1 MLIPE
6 KDLQQVRALH
16 EQSLHLQAFNLA
28 QSICPLPNWEGTEA
42 VLLASH
48 LAYNLGA
55 LKTSGKWT
63 KKAWR
68 NDKKH
73 PRALFYYASE
83 ILNTKGSLPGLIFL
97 RKQADNF
104 QAEGKVLSWWYCLH
118 AGAFS
123 FLRDFTTADEWHKK
137 AVAAAPEEPW
147 VWVSQAHSL
156 ELQDRYAESLAM
168 SRKAFEMKPWQRTS
182 VFALAHILTLSERYD
197 EALAILTEA
206 STRLE
211 NAWVVKQL
219 ADLQSELGLYKEAY
233 ASLEKIVE
241 LTPMREDKLEQW
253 LYANL
258 SDAAYLNGD
267 IQKAIRFADI
277 SSEKFHLKIKENLEN
292 LKGTEKRVLLKLG
305 FIRQHHVTCAPA
317 TISNIAR
324 FWQKPAEHLK
334 VADEMCYDGTPAY
347 KERLWAEENGWAT
360 AEFQVNWEN
369 AVELI
374 NRGVPFTLT
383 TIHPGNGHLQA
394 IVGYDERRKTFLV
407 RDPYFQRLEEFL
419 AEDLL
424 EDQKASGP
432 RGMALVPKEKSF
444 ELLGD
449 LLFKESGEYDF
460 HYAVDRE
467 LENHNREKAGEIYA
481 EMEKAFPEHRLT
493 WSANWAIARY
503 DANALQLL
511 EAVENLRKQFPD
523 DINLKLSYLSVSN
536 EQTARPER
544 LKTLEEFCKQE
555 KTDPLLWQMFGYE
568 LGLDARHHTRAL
580 HWLYKVLRKLPT
592 SGMTYR
598 GIADIL
604 WSKRRFEEAAEL
616 YRLAASL
623 NDKDEQFAYSYF
635 LAARHLKQTEQ
646 ALDFLRDRFERFGHR
661 SNLPIQSLFHAL
673 REIGLTVEAFE
684 ALENALEKRPADGE
698 LKLFAADAKAR
709 YGRRQEAERLLQ
721 QAEKNAPRG
730 AWLRKAALLAE
741 MDGNFKASLANWRE
755 IAGLEPVAHDA
766 HESIAYLLA
775 ATEGRKAA
783 QDYLHELT
791 DKFPFNRDL
800 HKLRL
805 SWLREETGEAIAI
818 LKHLLELNPHDV
830 WSYREF
836 SRRLHDER
844 KYTEALS
851 VARAALELDPQDS
864 LNYWAIGLV
873 LTELGK
879 YDEAA
884 EAYKNSIKLSVEADY
899 SLAEWIKICRTKEE
913 KLAAL
918 RFVRSELDKQTS
930 FGNGII
936 GYREQAKRLLEP
948 EVLLKE
954 LQKFYAENK
963 NAWFSASPV
972 IWQLVDMYRYD
983 EALELAE
990 QAARRFPLVY
1000 QVWYDLSLVHKA
1012 RGENER
1018 ETAALRKA
1026 LDIYGNWSYGI
1037 QQLVESL
1044 QRGGLFAEAKK
1055 VLQDALLRQPL
1066 EHVLYGYLA
1075 DVHWKLEERE
1085 EALAAARKAVSI
1097 EPEYEWAWRAIK
1109 IWSEKLNQ
1117 PNLAAELARDLTA
1130 KKPKDVSAWLTYAGI
1145 LDTNG
1150 AHFSPEQLDAIEEAL
1165 KLEPQHVTA
1174 LAMKANVLA
1183 DARRFD
1189 EAIAV
1194 CQTKFSD
1201 GYRHEQLRYVQAGI
1215 EATRGNYQ
1223 ESIKQLEDLAV
1234 TNPDYYPAWERLAS
1248 IYSDWAEKKADYLRV
1263 TREMTR
1269 LAPQNSVTFGYLG
1282 EACLL
1287 NDKRDE
1293 AKKAFEQ
1300 SIKLMP
1306 EYEFGGNSLFDLYFE
1321 DSELQNCKTVLKTLR
1336 EFVKNDN
1343 SLIREIAFYAKQND
1357 SKSIAPLWKRLCFSE
1372 TAKDIHFDYV
1382 LEKFRRFS
1390 TLNEPFVEEILRQSC
1405 DDAAANPLVGA
1416 YLIELYAK
1424 RKSAKAARKTLDEL
1438 RGNEKIWAEAIKKF
1452 LNMLLESKSDAY
1464 SFIKKNQDELKK
1476 NDEVWALTG
1485 YVLNAAGK
1493 DKKASEWFSDWRE
1506 RKNVQP
1512 WMLWNYVISLR
1523 RQGK

>member
-1 MLIPE
+1 MSIPE
-6 KDLQQVRALH
+6 KDLQDVRNLH

-28 QSICPLPNWEGTEA
+28 QSICPLPRWEGTEA

-55 LKTSGKWT
+55 LKTSVKWT
-63 KKAWR
+63 TRAWR

-73 PRALFYYASE
+73 PRAMFYYASE
-83 ILNTKGSLPGLIFL
+83 ILNSKGSLPGLIFL
-97 RKQADNF
+97 RKQAADF
-104 QAEGKVLSWWYCLH
+104 QAEGKILSWWYCLH

-137 AVAAAPEEPW
+137 AIEAAPEEPW

-156 ELQDRYAESLAM
+156 EMQDRYEEALAM
-168 SRKAFEMKPWQRTS
+168 SREAFEIKPWQRSS
-182 VFALAHILTLSERYD
+182 VFALAHILTLLERYD
-197 EALAILTEA
+197 EALEILNEA
-206 STRLE
+206 ATRLE

-241 LTPMREDKLEQW
+241 LTPMREDELEQW

-267 IQKAIRFADI
+267 IKKSIRFADI
-277 SSEKFHLKIKENLEN
+277 SSEKFHLKIKENLES

-347 KERLWAEENGWAT
+347 KERLWAEENGWST

-383 TIHPGNGHLQA
+383 TVHPGNGHLQA
-394 IVGYDERRKTFLV
+394 IVGYDERRRTFLV

-424 EDQKASGP
+424 EEQKASGP
-432 RGMALVPKEKSF
+432 RGMALVPKEKST

-449 LLFKESGEYDF
+449 LLFKESRQYDF

-467 LENHNREKAGEIYA
+467 LEKHDRKKAGEIYA
-481 EMEKAFPEHRLT
+481 EMEKAFPQHRLT

-503 DANALQLL
+503 DANTLQLL
-511 EAVENLRKQFPD
+511 EAVEGLRKQFPD

-568 LGLDARHHTRAL
+568 LSLDARHHTRAL
-580 HWLYKVLRKLPT
+580 HWLYKTLRKLPAT
-592 SGMTYR
+592 GLTYR
-598 GIADIL
+598 AIADIL
-604 WSKRRFEEAAEL
+604 WSKRRFEEATEL
-616 YRLAASL
+616 YRLSASL

-635 LAARHLKQTEQ
+635 LAARHLKQTEK
-646 ALDFLRDRFERFGHR
+646 ALKFLRDRFERFGHR
-661 SNLPIQSLFHAL
+661 SNLPVQSLFHAL
-673 REIGLTVEAFE
+673 RELGETVEAFE
-684 ALENALEKRPADGE
+684 ALEGALEKRPADGE

-709 YGRRQEAERLLQ
+709 YGRRQEAESLLR

-741 MDGNFKASLANWRE
+741 MDGNFQASLANWRE
-755 IAGLEPVAHDA
+755 IAGLEPLACDA

-775 ATEGRKAA
+775 ATESRKSA

-791 DKFPFNRDL
+791 DRFPFNRDL

-818 LKHLLELNPHDV
+818 LKHLLELNPHDA

-836 SRRLHDER
+836 SRRLHAER

-851 VARAALELDPQDS
+851 LARAALELDPQDS

-899 SLAEWIKICRTKEE
+899 SLANWIKICRTKEE

-918 RFVRSELDKQTS
+918 DFVRSELDKQTS
-930 FGNGII
+930 FGSAII
-936 GYREQAKRLLEP
+936 GYREQARRLLEP
-948 EVLLKE
+948 ETLLKE
-954 LQKFYAENK
+954 LQKYHAENK

-972 IWQLVDMYRYD
+972 IWQQVDMYRYD

-990 QAARRFPLVY
+990 QATRRFPLVY
-1000 QVWYDLSLVHKA
+1000 QVWY
-1012 RGENER
+1012 
-1018 ETAALRKA
+1018 
-1026 LDIYGNWSYGI
+1026 
-1037 QQLVESL
+1037 
-1044 QRGGLFAEAKK
+1044 
-1055 VLQDALLRQPL
+1055 
-1066 EHVLYGYLA
+1066 
-1075 DVHWKLEERE
+1075 
-1085 EALAAARKAVSI
+1085 
-1097 EPEYEWAWRAIK
+1097 
-1109 IWSEKLNQ
+1109 
-1117 PNLAAELARDLTA
+1117 
-1130 KKPKDVSAWLTYAGI
+1130 
-1145 LDTNG
+1145 
-1150 AHFSPEQLDAIEEAL
+1150 
-1165 KLEPQHVTA
+1165 
-1174 LAMKANVLA
+1174 
-1183 DARRFD
+1183 
-1189 EAIAV
+1189 
-1194 CQTKFSD
+1194 
-1201 GYRHEQLRYVQAGI
+1201 
-1215 EATRGNYQ
+1215 
-1223 ESIKQLEDLAV
+1223 
-1234 TNPDYYPAWERLAS
+1234 
-1248 IYSDWAEKKADYLRV
+1248 
-1263 TREMTR
+1263 
-1269 LAPQNSVTFGYLG
+1269 
-1282 EACLL
+1282 
-1287 NDKRDE
+1287 
-1293 AKKAFEQ
+1293 
-1300 SIKLMP
+1300 
-1306 EYEFGGNSLFDLYFE
+1306 
-1321 DSELQNCKTVLKTLR
+1321 
-1336 EFVKNDN
+1336 
-1343 SLIREIAFYAKQND
+1343 
-1357 SKSIAPLWKRLCFSE
+1357 
-1372 TAKDIHFDYV
+1372 
-1382 LEKFRRFS
+1382 
-1390 TLNEPFVEEILRQSC
+1390 
-1405 DDAAANPLVGA
+1405 
-1416 YLIELYAK
+1416 
-1424 RKSAKAARKTLDEL
+1424 
-1438 RGNEKIWAEAIKKF
+1438 
-1452 LNMLLESKSDAY
+1452 
-1464 SFIKKNQDELKK
+1464 
-1476 NDEVWALTG
+1476 
-1485 YVLNAAGK
+1485 
-1493 DKKASEWFSDWRE
+1493 
-1506 RKNVQP
+1506 
-1512 WMLWNYVISLR
+1512 
-1523 RQGK
+1523 